1 MRRLLAVIILLTVV
15 ETGWALFCAETSVN
29 LFLYFAGLV
38 AASVVFWI
46 PGVVQEPTPA
56 KSAETN
62 R

>member
-1 MRRLLAVIILLTVV
+1 MRRLLAVIIILTIA
-15 ETGWALFCAETSVN
+15 ETGWALFSAETSVN

-38 AASVVFWI
+38 AASVVFWV
-46 PGVVQEPTPA
+46 PGIVQEPTSA